1 MSTLDD
7 YEHEILTAY
16 ERGELESVATKEE
29 LHRIRAAARETGSK
43 DRRVNIRLSSGEL
56 SDIQTRALQEGMP
69 YQTLI
74 ASVMHKYVT
83 GRLVDVEQWD
93 RNQRSA

>member
-1 MSTLDD
+1 MNNPDD
-7 YEHEILTAY
+7 YENEIVAAY
-16 ERGELESVATKEE
+16 ENSELESVATKEE
-29 LHRIRAAARETGSK
+29 LDHIRAAARATGAK

-83 GRLVDVEQWD
+83 GQLVDAEGRDQ
-93 RNQRSA
+93 RQRSA